1 MAEEQSPPDRLNAIR
16 NTFPNARGVEITS
29 APSREYNCIAWAMGD
44 TARVWWPFSR
54 GTSGEAYW
62 PPGVMRELS
71 RRSFRWAF
79 DARGFR
85 PCDDGS
91 LVPGIEKVALYEKD
105 SKPTHAARQLPNGR
119 WTSKL
124 GEAEDVEHDLSDLKG
139 RTYGQVAA
147 YFERARIEPSAEPA
161 AAPSSGQDAS
171 T

>member
-1 MAEEQSPPDRLNAIR
+1 MADEQSPPDRLNAIR
-16 NTFPNARGVEITS
+16 NTFPNARGVAITS
-29 APSREYNCIAWAMGD
+29 PPSREYNCIAWAMGEA
-44 TARVWWPFSR
+44 TRGWWPLSP
-54 GTSGEAYW
+54 GASGDVYW

-91 LVPGIEKVALYEKD
+91 LVAGIEKVALYEKD
-105 SKPTHAARQLPNGR
+105 AKPTHAARQLVNGR

-124 GEAEDVEHDLSDLKG
+124 GPDEDVEHDLSDLEG
-139 RTYGQVAA
+139 RRYGRVAA
-147 YFERARIEPSAEPA
+147 YFERVRAEPSTEPSTTS
-161 AAPSSGQDAS
+161 PEQDAS